1 MLEVMS
7 ELCMYEFE
15 DIVWDELCHT
25 DDRLVPHP
33 ESEQPGYHSI
43 LGDSHKKLCRETTSI
58 SNHIRDRTTARYVD
72 QGRELQDF
80 SSLSKRRNM
89 MLDKDSWP
97 HGPSDIFHSSSDSAS
112 IKEAS
117 SLASENATSS
127 SHALKRN
134 NADKKGSEVCG
145 NDTLLGDKTT
155 TVDNNSFNYP
165 LGDITHTGNNLEFFD
180 NTEDKDSSDFL
191 YYGWPEIGNFEDV
204 DRMFR
209 SCDSTF
215 GLGASKEDELGW
227 FSSTDNIGGSGDVV
241 NADVNRFPCPE
252 SNLVETISENHD
264 SSRTYSVNDSAMT
277 SAHVSYKDTSWTS
290 EKSDLYASFVNGLA
304 SAETEDGFIHKKQV
318 NEHKKHF
325 KLQNQSVGKRKEHY
339 FGNGSFSYMNNP
351 SNEVVQLPSEATTHQ
366 ALQQQASS
374 PDSYNYLQNPL
385 SYLPSDN
392 TQLSDPTSVNPNIS
406 GVKSENNDLTSPS
419 PRNSSNTSNQLPTME
434 SSHDSPFQVTAPAGR
449 GKREKLHSRHSSRSS
464 GTSSLKN
471 ANVMVQAAIGD
482 PGSTGK
488 QVHCYGDK
496 VENHSDIE
504 GVSFVI
510 PTELG
515 SSNIQESSTMSPGVN
530 DISLEA
536 ASFRQLQLVMEQ
548 LDLRTKLCIR
558 DSLYRLARSAEQRH
572 NHAKFNGG
580 CGEER
585 DASGAFLAEG
595 TNHFMDMETDTNPI
609 DRSIAHLLF
618 HRPSESHAVPAHDS
632 LPFKSPGAVH
642 GSLTSPPIV
651 VDNLVNCEEA
661 ASEIE
666 KLSDR

>member
-1 MLEVMS
+1 MEAAAVITAKILQ
-7 ELCMYEFE
+7 LLLQFE

-25 DDRLVPHP
+25 DDHLVPHS
-33 ESEQPGYHSI
+33 ESEQPGDHSI
-43 LGDSHKKLCRETTSI
+43 LGDSHKKLRRETTSI
-58 SNHIRDRTTARYVD
+58 SNHIRDRTTAGYVD
-72 QGRELQDF
+72 QGREQQDF

-97 HGPSDIFHSSSDSAS
+97 QGPSDIFHSSSDSDS

-134 NADKKGSEVCG
+134 NADKK
-145 NDTLLGDKTT
+145 
-155 TVDNNSFNYP
+155 
-165 LGDITHTGNNLEFFD
+165 
-180 NTEDKDSSDFL
+180 
-191 YYGWPEIGNFEDV
+191 GNFEDV

-227 FSSTDNIGGSGDVV
+227 FSPADNIGGSGDVV
-241 NADVNRFPCPE
+241 NSDVNKFPCPE

-277 SAHVSYKDTSWTS
+277 STHVSYKDSSWTS
-290 EKSDLYASFVNGLA
+290 EKSDLYVSFVNGPA
-304 SAETEDGFIHKKQV
+304 SAETEDGFIHKKQ
-318 NEHKKHF
+318 
-325 KLQNQSVGKRKEHY
+325 
-339 FGNGSFSYMNNP
+339 
-351 SNEVVQLPSEATTHQ
+351 LPSEATTHP
-366 ALQQQASS
+366 ALQQQQASS

-419 PRNSSNTSNQLPTME
+419 PRNSSNTSNQLPSME

-449 GKREKLHSRHSSRSS
+449 GKREKLHSRQSSRSS
-464 GTSSLKN
+464 GNSSLKN
-471 ANVMVQAAIGD
+471 ANVTVQAAIGD

-488 QVHCYGDK
+488 QVHYYGDK

-510 PTELG
+510 PAELG

-530 DISLEA
+530 DVSLEA

-580 CGEER
+580 CGDER

-618 HRPSESHAVPAHDS
+618 HRPSESHTVPAHDS
-632 LPFKSPGAVH
+632 LPFKSSGAVH
-642 GSLTSPPIV
+642 GSLTSPPIMS
-651 VDNLVNCEEA
+651 DNLVNCEEA